1 MSFGGGGGN
10 YDQKVAYQEQY
21 QVDIQKWKLDWQDMQ
36 DAYAY
41 TKESFDIAKWNADQ
55 ERNYKN
61 AASIRD
67 WEDKEK
73 LRIFD
78 YNNQVDAYNA
88 SKTAYNQQLTFN
100 EIAQELA
107 MNDSTRKY
115 NEQLTDIGF
124 QNKDLLMKLRFAR
137 EGLDLDQRGVG
148 IDLAGKV
155 GEADVSFKRT
165 KADIATALQQAKDQT
180 ALAEKQAKDT
190 TTIEAEQSAQQLD
203 IADAQLTD
211 QLGLTKQQVVDEIFL
226 SKAALK
232 DEVDLSIA
240 AAEKEAAL
248 TGKQLAGALDYKKSE
263 LAAKGQE
270 DKLANLHQQ
279 GDIRNLGQ
287 AGRSASKNIQAVL
300 AVHSRANAAL
310 TDLLVNEESQY
321 NLSLEKVANT
331 LGTVRAQ
338 GKSRIEAERARG
350 VSKLRLTDLSATSQ
364 KKLQKAKRTSE
375 EYIVGYRGTSRDK
388 LAEASRKSQ
397 LGIAQTTGQT
407 QLDFATGLGGLQMDQ
422 ARDIAGLSYDKFAQ
436 GFLQNIDTAKFGY
449 GQLQESMKSAGAQ
462 YQRNMQQ
469 TAMDRYSADLAARGR
484 LSELPE
490 LPPQLSKP
498 LELPEAQVQA
508 PAGPISWDNYEKLK
522 PVEGVAPRGPSGLS
536 TFLNIIGAV
545 APFAAK
551 GSDDRFKYDINRVG
565 TSPKGI
571 PEYTF
576 RYRLDGEH
584 GPKYKGTSAQ
594 DLIAMGRSDAVVQK
608 EKDGFYY
615 VDYSKLDVE
624 FEKVT
629 AT

>member
-10 YDQKVAYQEQY
+10 YEQTVAYQKQY

-67 WEDKEK
+67 WEDKEQ

-190 TTIEAEQSAQQLD
+190 TTIEAAQSAQQLD

-397 LGIAQTTGQT
+397 LGIAETTGQT
-407 QLDFATGLGGLQMDQ
+407 QLDFATGMGGLQMDQ

-484 LSELPE
+484 LSELPQ

-536 TFLNIIGAV
+536 TFLNIVGTV
-545 APFAAK
+545 APFIR
-551 GSDDRFKYDINRVG
+551 SDDRVKYDINRVG
-565 TSPKGI
+565 TSPSGI
-571 PEYTF
+571 PTYTF
-576 RYRLDGEH
+576 KYRFDGEH
-584 GPKYKGTSAQ
+584 GPTYIGTSAQ
-594 DLIAMGRSDAVVQK
+594 DLLAMGRKDAVAQT
-608 EKDGFYY
+608 EKDGFYS